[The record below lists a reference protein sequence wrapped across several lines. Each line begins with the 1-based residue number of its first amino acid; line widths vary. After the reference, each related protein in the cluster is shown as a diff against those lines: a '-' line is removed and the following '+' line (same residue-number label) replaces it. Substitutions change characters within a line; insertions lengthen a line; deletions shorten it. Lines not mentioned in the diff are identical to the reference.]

1 MLLVSAV
8 EAAVPEN
15 LTEED
20 SIIMAQSFVRNWVT
34 QHLLLEKAEVN
45 LNAEQLDV
53 TDKLEEYRQSL
64 LIYQYQRE
72 YIRQQM
78 DTTVSVAE
86 LAEYYE
92 ANKDNFKLRDNIA
105 RMLFVRLPS
114 NSKDVNKVM
123 KLCRSDKEE
132 DREELNA
139 FCQQHA
145 IKFMLM
151 DDKWNIFNDVVLEIP
166 EGLASNPNSLFRTG
180 TVELSDSTGHY
191 ILSIKETRSRSEV
204 APLEFESATIKGIIL
219 NKRKINLVKSLEQQ
233 IFDEGLSKNHVQ
245 IN

>member
-1 MLLVSAV
+1 
-8 EAAVPEN
+8 
-15 LTEED
+15 
-20 SIIMAQSFVRNWVT
+20 MAQSYVRNWVT

-45 LNAEQLDV
+45 LSAEQLDV
-53 TDKLEEYRQSL
+53 SDKLEEYRQSL

-78 DTTVSVAE
+78 DTTVTDTE

-92 ANKDNFKLRDNIA
+92 ANKDNFKLKDNIA
-105 RMLFVRLPS
+105 RMLFVRLPN
-114 NSKDVNKVM
+114 NSKDVKKVM
-123 KLCRSDKEE
+123 KLCQSDKEE

-151 DDKWNIFNDVVLEIP
+151 DEKWNIFNDVMLEIP
-166 EGLASNPNSLFRTG
+166 EGLAGQPNALFRTG
-180 TVELSDSTGHY
+180 TVEVSDSTGHY
-191 ILSIKETRSRSEV
+191 ILSIKEIKARNEV
-204 APLEFESATIKGIIL
+204 APLEFEAASIKGIIL
-219 NKRKINLVKSLEQQ
+219 NKRKIDLVKSLEQQ